1 MAVAGVRGK
10 SLERD
15 VVWKQTRGIL
25 TLNTHFDILDV
36 GKAAA
41 CSRLVGDRSLKR
53 NWTPGSDLSVDA
65 ASHRAWKQGMQWSG
79 GDRSGTIADS
89 YSSVTVG
96 HLTELPRYQL
106 TDDMK
111 ET

>member
-53 NWTPGSDLSVDA
+53 NWTPRSDLSVDE
-65 ASHRAWKQGMQWSG
+65 ASHRACRQG
-79 GDRSGTIADS
+79 I
-89 YSSVTVG
+89 
-96 HLTELPRYQL
+96 
-106 TDDMK
+106 
-111 ET
+111 